1 MIEIIEYGK
10 SRKFKY
16 VILACLYLALKGYI
30 SHARQLFEYSLYG
43 EVKGKIEIEKK
54 AGKQ

>member
-16 VILACLYLALKGYI
+16 VTLACLYLALKGHI
-30 SHARQLFEYSLYG
+30 GSARDLFEYSLYG
-43 EVKGKIEIEKK
+43 EVEGKIEIERK
-54 AGKQ
+54 